1 MALAELHPRATTG
14 SSRTTLDRYPELFR
28 AASQQM
34 PDATRILSYG
44 CSTGEECATLT
55 RYFPAAEI
63 VGTDI
68 NLWSLARA
76 RKHFS
81 SERITFVYSGK
92 SALSELPQF
101 DVIFAMSVLR
111 ASNLRAPKHRPI
123 GLYYPFNKLEEDIA
137 FLDSML
143 KWGGLLVLAGTTYRF
158 CDTSTAKRY
167 QFIRE
172 YRLPKER
179 RTFYPDGTSAG
190 IYTEKLFRKK
200 FVASAV

>member
-1 MALAELHPRATTG
+1 M
-14 SSRTTLDRYPELFR
+14 
-28 AASQQM
+28 
-34 PDATRILSYG
+34 
-44 CSTGEECATLT
+44 
-55 RYFPAAEI
+55 
-63 VGTDI
+63 
-68 NLWSLARA
+68 
-76 RKHFS
+76 
-81 SERITFVYSGK
+81 VYSGK

-111 ASNLRAPKHRPI
+111 ASKLRAPKHRPI
-123 GLYYPFNKLEEDIA
+123 SLYYPFNKLKEDIA

-143 KWGGLLVLAGTTYRF
+143 KRGGLLVLTGTTYRF

-167 QFIRE
+167 QCIQVE
-172 YRLPKER
+172 YRLPQER